1 MTSGRG
7 SIPKLLDQAAGLSWR
22 FILVVFGV
30 GLVVWGL
37 AKLEVVVIPVVLA
50 LFGSAILGPP
60 SRWLMTK
67 GVPRPVATLIVVLA
81 AMGILAG
88 FVMWTV
94 PRVVEQIPDFTR
106 SLTSGVAHIQR
117 WLESG
122 PLRVSPRQLDLRHM
136 VPSLLTSREFTARAL
151 GGVSLLTKGLAVAV
165 LAFILTIYFVNDGD
179 RMYAWFVSLFEGD
192 HQESVRELGVRA
204 WENVAAYIRGTTIN
218 GICNGTM
225 MAIGLLLLKV
235 PLVLPLAILT
245 FFGAYIPILGAI
257 LAGLVAALIA
267 LVSNGPIAALIVVG
281 ITIFIHQFE
290 GNVLAP
296 QVFGHS
302 FRLHPVAVLL
312 ALSAGTVIGGI
323 PGAMLAVP
331 TLGVLVSMAA
341 FSRDRARSANVRSL
355 EPQARQEEDER
366 RTVLAAKEENAGDG
380 RDSGGS

>member
-1 MTSGRG
+1 M
-7 SIPKLLDQAAGLSWR
+7 I
-22 FILVVFGV
+22 
-30 GLVVWGL
+30 
-37 AKLEVVVIPVVLA
+37 
-50 LFGSAILGPP
+50 
-60 SRWLMTK
+60 
-67 GVPRPVATLIVVLA
+67 
-81 AMGILAG
+81 
-88 FVMWTV
+88 
-94 PRVVEQIPDFTR
+94 
-106 SLTSGVAHIQR
+106 
-117 WLESG
+117 
-122 PLRVSPRQLDLRHM
+122 
-136 VPSLLTSREFTARAL
+136 
-151 GGVSLLTKGLAVAV
+151 KGLAVAV